1 MHSTPVR
8 SDAAPIAGL
17 LFLAMGA
24 TTPADAASFDCRTPA
39 NPTEK
44 AICADPQLDRLD
56 REHNRIAKELIMRMQ
71 QAGNYTQALQY
82 VQDSEEKWQ
91 KERNTCRTDTFCITT
106 AYARRLAVLNG
117 CFYPDRPAK
126 TAPAPDAS
134 GQSSNPQ
141 KCEPITPR
149 PKEPSKKDNGAK
161 EHKDNLKTYKADLK
175 NYAQEVKRHNQ
186 AHLQISDQGI
196 KQMNVFEGVSL
207 CLYNDSANYATI
219 GMGHLIIDN
228 DNKPK
233 SFDKLRESI
242 PPAKWNSF
250 KNGISIERAH
260 EIKINDIHERVLNH
274 IYNKITVKL
283 GQCQIDALL
292 SFLFNTGPGKPPHFW
307 ELINDCEW
315 SKVGPKMEEYIRGGA
330 GLPKRRK
337 AEAASWDSCKYEQGE
352 PQMVR
357 CCKYNAKDSNESFT
371 AKCGQGEN
379 IGNILNESKR
389 KGMKS

>member
-1 MHSTPVR
+1 MHSTPAR
-8 SDAAPIAGL
+8 SDAAPIASL
-17 LFLAMGA
+17 LFLTLGA
-24 TTPADAASFDCRTPA
+24 ASPADAASFDCRTPA
-39 NPTEK
+39 NSTEK

-56 REHNRIAKELIMRMQ
+56 REHNRIAKELILRMQ

-106 AYARRLAVLNG
+106 AYASRLAVLNT

-126 TAPAPDAS
+126 TAPAPDDS

-149 PKEPSKKDNGAK
+149 PKEPSKKDNGEK
-161 EHKDNLKTYKADLK
+161 EHKDNLKTYKEDLK
-175 NYAQEVKRHNQ
+175 NYAQEVKRYNQ

-196 KQMNVFEGVSL
+196 KQMNVFEGMSL
-207 CLYNDSANYATI
+207 CLYNDSNNYATI
-219 GMGHLIIDN
+219 GIGHLV
-228 DNKPK
+228 KYK
-233 SFDKLRESI
+233 SFSELRKST
-242 PPAKWNSF
+242 PPTDWLKY
-250 KNGISIERAH
+250 KNGISIEQAH
-260 EIKINDIHERVLNH
+260 QYKIDDIKMKVLDN
-274 IYNKITVKL
+274 IYGKITVKL
-283 GQCQIDALL
+283 GQCQIDSLL
-292 SFLFNTGPGKPPHFW
+292 SFLFNAGPGKPPHFW
-307 ELINDCEW
+307 KLINDCEW
-315 SKVGPKMEEYIRGGA
+315 SKVGQKMEEYIRGGA

-337 AEAASWDSCKYEQGE
+337 AEADTWDSCKYEQGE
-352 PQMVR
+352 PQMVK